1 MKIGSGR
8 MGLCTASGK
17 KGAQEKITVGEP
29 IKELC
34 ELKGAMDAGCC
45 VGDQHVLQSE
55 KMPYATLRRAK
66 SSEEAKEKQ
75 S

>member
-1 MKIGSGR
+1 MKIESGR
-8 MGLCTASGK
+8 MGLCATSGK
-17 KGAQEKITVGEP
+17 MGAQEKITVGEP

-34 ELKGAMDAGCC
+34 ELKPAMDAGCC
-45 VGDQHVLQSE
+45 VGGQQLLQSE

-66 SSEEAKEKQ
+66 SSGEAKQ